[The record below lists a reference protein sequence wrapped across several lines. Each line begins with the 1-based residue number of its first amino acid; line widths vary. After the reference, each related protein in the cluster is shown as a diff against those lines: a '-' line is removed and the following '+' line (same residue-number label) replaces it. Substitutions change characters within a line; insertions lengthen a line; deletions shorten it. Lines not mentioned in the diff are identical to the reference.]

1 MLFLVLDLFPLSL
14 RVVSLANL
22 IRAMSSSRHLLVIM
36 LVSLG
41 ASGYAKNAMLGLS

>member
-22 IRAMSSSRHLLVIM
+22 IRAMSSSRHLLVNNA
-36 LVSLG
+36 SLTRRVW
-41 ASGYAKNAMLGLS
+41 LC